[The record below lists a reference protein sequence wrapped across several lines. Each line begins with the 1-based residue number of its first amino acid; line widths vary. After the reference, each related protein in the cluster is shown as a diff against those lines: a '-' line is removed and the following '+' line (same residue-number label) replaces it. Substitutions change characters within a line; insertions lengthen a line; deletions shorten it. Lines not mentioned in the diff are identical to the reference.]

1 MGAAR
6 GSLHPRRRLRCTR
19 NYIHANL
26 FLSFVLR
33 AGAILTRDALLH
45 RHLRPGTTDPLQVLS
60 QEVGV
65 WVGGDGGGWGE
76 GGGHQRLG

>member
-65 WVGGDGGGWGE
+65 WVGGDGGG
-76 GGGHQRLG
+76 GGHQRLG